1 MYNSASK
8 KKFKIGLAKFAWI
21 MLFLP
26 NLKIIKSNNINF
38 KVERNDSITDEEGRI
53 ECVDISL
60 GNTVTS
66 PTTLLNSIITNYHK
80 SLKSIKLVTGERKDK
95 WLPFDGDADELVDI
109 SPFKANGIDLE
120 HLESVD
126 LSFFGYMVNTDRFLD
141 ELVKTNCRLK
151 DLTLLGCVY
160 GRSVLYTITN
170 YYSDCLESLKL
181 STEYYCDPSELK
193 KMERLR
199 HFSYIWENL
208 EEKVDILKILKMIPN
223 LTSLELGYSRLNSD
237 IVNNDINLNSYANL
251 TQLSLHR
258 LNLEGGELYNLQKQL
273 PHLDELFLTSCK
285 FGKSRIEK
293 KATLDLRNYTLGKLV
308 LESCSL
314 HFSKKEAKNKRLITR
329 FKFNILQEEP
339 YVVNLEST
347 VNDEGRIVAE
357 GGSFVYELGKR
368 NEFTLLVKITSMEKF
383 SCSKSL
389 DEYVGFLPESEIEV
403 NDEFVSKDD
412 DDSSVDN
419 GERNAQEIHDDD
431 LTSNKDIIESE
442 EEVDENDDNVSKN
455 KSMVDTDE
463 EEDNNDEYPSGN
475 EEMVSSDEENDQNDD
490 NVSKDENIVDTE
502 EEEDKNDEYVSD
514 DEGAVGSEDEKD
526 QSASRNNSTVDTDE
540 ENDDYFSDNEE
551 VVGADEEE
559 EKDGNYFSS
568 NEDIVGVD
576 NEGDENQDVNDSA
589 SDTDEEEV
597 VIIRQR
603 TIVKTKQ
610 LNDESESDDNEETV
624 EDIESESGD
633 NEEAV
638 EDEQLP
644 QIDMA
649 DADDFGYELDD
660 NIVYSSDMNQSS
672 MEEESIHSGEEE
684 EVIPETNQTS
694 LIKVKKPTFSDL
706 DYESNEESDEDS
718 DRTTT
723 DEEFDDKIVRRSTR
737 LNQAL
742 SDNFVNRKRKTR
754 SYYANEARKSDE
766 GDDGDFVRKFISKVR
781 KYRAV
786 IRLKSTASS
795 GYTFERS
802 PSL

>member
-1 MYNSASK
+1 MPIESSSKKTATADVKKLDVLMTREDLLVEFFTLISDFPDLADQIHSLHLTHDSYLGSIANEAFSTSTEDWKQELLQKLKSIKRLESLDEPELEAFKDAVRTHLEEGSIKEEKDDVLPNILLVTPNPSKSKQKVTAMYNSASK

-109 SPFKANGIDLE
+109 SPFKADGIDLE

-237 IVNNDINLNSYANL
+237 IVNNDINLNSYTNL

-403 NDEFVSKDD
+403 N
-412 DDSSVDN
+412 
-419 GERNAQEIHDDD
+419 G
-431 LTSNKDIIESE
+431 
-442 EEVDENDDNVSKN
+442 NVL
-455 KSMVDTDE
+455 
-463 EEDNNDEYPSGN
+463 
-475 EEMVSSDEENDQNDD
+475 
-490 NVSKDENIVDTE
+490 I
-502 EEEDKNDEYVSD
+502 
-514 DEGAVGSEDEKD
+514 
-526 QSASRNNSTVDTDE
+526 
-540 ENDDYFSDNEE
+540 F
-551 VVGADEEE
+551 
-559 EKDGNYFSS
+559 
-568 NEDIVGVD
+568 
-576 NEGDENQDVNDSA
+576 
-589 SDTDEEEV
+589 
-597 VIIRQR
+597 IRQ
-603 TIVKTKQ
+603 
-610 LNDESESDDNEETV
+610 
-624 EDIESESGD
+624 
-633 NEEAV
+633 
-638 EDEQLP
+638 
-644 QIDMA
+644 M
-649 DADDFGYELDD
+649 
-660 NIVYSSDMNQSS
+660 
-672 MEEESIHSGEEE
+672 
-684 EVIPETNQTS
+684 
-694 LIKVKKPTFSDL
+694 
-706 DYESNEESDEDS
+706 
-718 DRTTT
+718 
-723 DEEFDDKIVRRSTR
+723 
-737 LNQAL
+737 
-742 SDNFVNRKRKTR
+742 
-754 SYYANEARKSDE
+754 
-766 GDDGDFVRKFISKVR
+766 IS
-781 KYRAV
+781 
-786 IRLKSTASS
+786 
-795 GYTFERS
+795 
-802 PSL
+802 